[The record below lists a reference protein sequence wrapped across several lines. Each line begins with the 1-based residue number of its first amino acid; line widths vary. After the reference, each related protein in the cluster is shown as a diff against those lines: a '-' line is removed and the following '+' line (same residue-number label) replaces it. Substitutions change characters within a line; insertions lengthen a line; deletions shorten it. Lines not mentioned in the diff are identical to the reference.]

1 MKDILNKIHLADM
14 RTLIKQVDDNSIAC
28 IFTDVPYLC
37 SQGGVNKDS
46 KGYGGKDKFKGVDEE
61 SLNRMKDGTLFEHND
76 IKPEEY
82 LSDFYRVLEDTG
94 HIYLMTN
101 SIHLASIQLE
111 MEKVGFT
118 INNILV
124 MIKDNCNPNQH
135 YMKNCE
141 FTIFARKGGSKGLN
155 DFGLK
160 SALNVSMPRGE
171 NKIHDTEKPLD
182 YIRKLINNSTKEGD
196 VVADFFAGSGNVAN
210 ACIDL
215 KLDFISCE
223 IDEKFYKLACER
235 VEKAKGNFGLFEGL
249 V

>member
-1 MKDILNKIHLADM
+1 MKNLLNKIHLADM
-14 RTLIKQVDDNSIAC
+14 RELIKDVDDNSIAC

-37 SQGGVNKDS
+37 SQGGVNKNS
-46 KGYGGKDKFKGVDEE
+46 KGYGGKDKFKGVDAE

-141 FTIFARKGGSKGLN
+141 FTIFARKGGSKGLK

-160 SALNVSMPRGE
+160 SAINVTMPRGD

-182 YIRKLINNSTKEGD
+182 YVRKLIDNSTKPGD
-196 VVADFFAGSGNVAN
+196 IVADFFSGSGVLVN
-210 ACIDL
+210 AAIDL
-215 KLDFISCE
+215 KLDYIACE
-223 IDEKFYKLACER
+223 IGEKFYLKSIER
-235 VEKAKGNFGLFEGL
+235 EKRAKGNFGLFEGL
-249 V
+249 E